1 MAHET
6 EDAVWLH
13 AQSRI
18 TIVELAQ
25 CSGLGEE
32 VLRELVEYGALAAGD
47 RGAGE
52 LDFNARCVA
61 SVRAAARLS
70 SELDLELDT
79 PALALVLSFLERI
92 DALETRLR
100 ELNAQLARPVR

>member
-1 MAHET
+1 MADHD
-6 EDAVWLH
+6 DAVWLH
-13 AQSRI
+13 REARV

-25 CSGLGEE
+25 CSGLAEQ
-32 VLRELVEYGALAAGD
+32 VLRELVDYGALAPADADG
-47 RGAGE
+47 GE
-52 LDFNARCVA
+52 FNARCVA

-70 SELDLELDT
+70 GDLELDT

-100 ELNAQLARPVR
+100 ELNAKLPR